1 MSATYNDDPSGRW
14 SDQEI
19 AARREVLRACDA
31 AEDAI
36 ASMADD
42 TELGY
47 ATGEFLGLT
56 SHQYHQELPH
66 FGRSQ
71 LVMALRSPA
80 HLKASLEHP
89 KTVTEAMQLGTA
101 IHTAV
106 LEPELMEEEI
116 AFLPGNLNRRTNAG
130 KEEYA
135 TFMEEHAGMTILPD
149 ASKQLVSDV
158 AAAVRS
164 CPAAQLFLGQGD
176 AIREGSYLW
185 RDEKTGLPLKCRP
198 DLYLPSKKIV
208 VDLKTT
214 TDARPGAFSQS
225 VARLGY
231 HVQAAH
237 YLDGVNAVRGDGAA
251 EQFVFL
257 AVEKDPPYGVLVGA
271 LDAEDI
277 ERGRDACRR
286 GINRVA
292 WCLENDKWPGY
303 SSRVHRL
310 SLPRWARRSMDEGDD

>member
-1 MSATYNDDPSGRW
+1 MST
-14 SDQEI
+14 
-19 AARREVLRACDA
+19 
-31 AEDAI
+31 
-36 ASMADD
+36 
-42 TELGY
+42 
-47 ATGEFLGLT
+47 TG
-56 SHQYHQELPH
+56 SNI
-66 FGRSQ
+66 
-71 LVMALRSPA
+71 V
-80 HLKASLEHP
+80 
-89 KTVTEAMQLGTA
+89 
-101 IHTAV
+101 
-106 LEPELMEEEI
+106 
-116 AFLPGNLNRRTNAG
+116 
-130 KEEYA
+130 
-135 TFMEEHAGMTILPD
+135 
-149 ASKQLVSDV
+149 
-158 AAAVRS
+158 
-164 CPAAQLFLGQGD
+164 GD
-176 AIREGSYLW
+176 A
-185 RDEKTGLPLKCRP
+185 KCRGVG
-198 DLYLPSKKIV
+198 LEYLPSKKIV